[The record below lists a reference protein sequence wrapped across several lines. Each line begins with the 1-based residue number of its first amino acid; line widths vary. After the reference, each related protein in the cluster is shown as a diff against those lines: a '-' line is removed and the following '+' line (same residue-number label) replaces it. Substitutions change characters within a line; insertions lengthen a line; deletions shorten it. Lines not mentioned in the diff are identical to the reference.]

1 MTILKNAE
9 YGKKKKK
16 EIGNSC
22 LLSGILGCGRTIT
35 FLLLVSNAGIT
46 VMIE

>member
-9 YGKKKKK
+9 YGKKKK